1 MKINDLHK
9 YHALAE
15 MLECVEEQLEH
26 KQVHDA
32 VLGDSGEPAH
42 EQVTKPVEGYIH
54 GIGTVSLLAEKRRIE
69 HDMKLI
75 RAYIAAVPITRIRK
89 ALELYCMAEKRYTW
103 AMVADELGEID
114 DICLR
119 QAVSRYIKHLE
130 QDNADDFGI

>member
-15 MLECVEEQLEH
+15 MLECVEGQLAD

-54 GIGTVSLLAEKRRIE
+54 GIGTVSLLHEKRRIE
-69 HDMKLI
+69 RDMRRI
-75 RAYIAAVPITRIRK
+75 REYIAAVPVTRIRK
-89 ALELYCMAEKRYTW
+89 ALELYCLSENRMTW
-103 AMVADELGEID
+103 AAVAEQLEELD
-114 DICLR
+114 DCCLR
-119 QAVSRYIKHLE
+119 QAVARYVKHNDQIAE
-130 QDNADDFGI
+130 